1 MKKLLSSLLAGA
13 LLLAPASAQ
22 VRVSPP
28 NSGQYPGVPTNT
40 AAAAGNIGELLSCSV
55 VLGSAVALTNNAA
68 ADVCTFSLTPGEW
81 DVTGVVAFS
90 PAGTTT
96 TTREAAGISTTTAT
110 LPAALGTGSGQLEI
124 NSYQAGIATT
134 AGFPGPMAIL
144 GPTRLSVASGST
156 TPIFLEALATFAV
169 STDAAYG
176 FMRATRVH

>member
-1 MKKLLSSLLAGA
+1 MKRIALFLALA
-13 LLLAPASAQ
+13 LALAPASAQQ

-28 NSGQYPGVPTNT
+28 NNGQYPGVATNT

-55 VLGSAVALTNNAA
+55 VLGSAVAITSNTA

-96 TTREAAGISTTTAT
+96 TNREAAGISTTTAT